1 MTKTGLKRKRSGV
14 VSKVSGK
21 DTVKVLV
28 KSRRP
33 HALYKKVIN
42 FTQSFIAHDKG
53 NQANEGDLVEIE
65 DTRPIS
71 KTKKWRV
78 TRIIEKAR
86 TLEGEKES

>member
-1 MTKTGLKRKRSGV
+1 MTKTGLRRKRTGV

-21 DTVKVLV
+21 DTVKVQV
-28 KSRRP
+28 KSRKP

-42 FTQSFIAHDKG
+42 FTQSFMAHDQG

-78 TRIIEKAR
+78 IRIVERAR
-86 TLEGEKES
+86 TLESDKE